1 MKKALFAIT
10 SYVIMSIAAV
20 TMGGV
25 SIELFPVLIFCSVA
39 WFALYELTITCLHE
53 HTVIFINKKYGLNF
67 KKFSDIK
74 KYTDPIFAVK
84 QARLHPNASSDEL
97 KKIISAGG
105 QSNV

>member
-1 MKKALFAIT
+1 MKKYLFVIA

-20 TMGGV
+20 TMGV
-25 SIELFPVLIFCSVA
+25 IPIELFPVLIFCSIA
-39 WFALYELTITCLHE
+39 WFTLYELTVTYLHE

-74 KYTDPIFAVK
+74 KYTDPVFTAK
-84 QARLHPNASSDEL
+84 QIRLHPNASFNEL
-97 KKIISAGG
+97 KKIISTGG